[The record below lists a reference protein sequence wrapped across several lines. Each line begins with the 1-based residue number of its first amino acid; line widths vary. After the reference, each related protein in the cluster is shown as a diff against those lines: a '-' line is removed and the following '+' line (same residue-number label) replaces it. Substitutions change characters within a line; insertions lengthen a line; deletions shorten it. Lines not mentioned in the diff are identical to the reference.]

1 MKVSKDAARDASRIF
16 RLCAPEGKLDEDK
29 LRSAIDKIVALKPRD
44 YRGILHAL
52 KRLIRLDVES
62 RSALIVS
69 AIELD
74 TPNRVTIEENLKQQ
88 YGSNLSYS
96 YQTDSSL
103 LGGIR
108 IRVGNDVLDGSVKA
122 RLARLAN
129 SFS

>member
-29 LRSAIDKIVALKPRD
+29 LRSAIDMIVTQKPRD
-44 YRGILHAL
+44 YRGILHAI
-52 KRLIRLDVES
+52 KRLTRLDVES

-69 AIELD
+69 ATELD
-74 TPNRVTIEENLKQQ
+74 TPSRVTIEENLKKQ
-88 YGSNLSYS
+88 YGNDLSYS
-96 YQTDSSL
+96 YQTDASL

-122 RLARLAN
+122 RLNRLAN
-129 SFS
+129 SF

>member
-16 RLCAPEGKLDEDK
+16 RLCAPEGQLDEDK
-29 LRSAIDKIVALKPRD
+29 LRSAIDKIVTQKPRD

-52 KRLIRLDVES
+52 KRLTRLDVES
-62 RSALIVS
+62 RSALVVS
-69 AIELD
+69 ATELD
-74 TPNRVTIEENLKQQ
+74 TPSRVTIEENLKKQ
-88 YGSNLSYS
+88 YGNDLSYS
-96 YQTDSSL
+96 YLTDASL

-129 SFS
+129 SF

>member
-29 LRSAIDKIVALKPRD
+29 LRSAVDKIVTLKPRD

-52 KRLIRLDVES
+52 KRLTRLDVES

-69 AIELD
+69 ATELD
-74 TPNRVTIEENLKQQ
+74 TPNRVTIEENLTKQ
-88 YGSNLSYS
+88 YGNDLTYS
-96 YQTDSSL
+96 YQVDARL

-108 IRVGNDVLDGSVKA
+108 IRVGNDVLDGSVLS
-122 RLARLAN
+122 RLNRLSDAL
-129 SFS
+129 

>member
-1 MKVSKDAARDASRIF
+1 VKVSKDAARDASRIF

-29 LRSAIDKIVALKPRD
+29 LRSAIDKIVTLKPRD

-52 KRLIRLDVES
+52 KRLTRLDVES

-69 AIELD
+69 ATELD
-74 TPNRVTIEENLKQQ
+74 TPSRVTIEENLKKQ
-88 YGSNLSYS
+88 YGSDLSYS
-96 YQTDSSL
+96 YQTDPSL

-129 SFS
+129 SF

>member
-29 LRSAIDKIVALKPRD
+29 LRSAIDKIVTLKPRD

-52 KRLIRLDVES
+52 KRLTRLDVES

-69 AIELD
+69 ATELD
-74 TPNRVTIEENLKQQ
+74 TPSRVTIEENLTQQ
-88 YGSNLSYS
+88 YGNDLSYS
-96 YQTDSSL
+96 YQTDVSL

-129 SFS
+129 SF

>member
-29 LRSAIDKIVALKPRD
+29 LRSAIDKIVTLRPRD

-69 AIELD
+69 AMELD
-74 TPNRVTIEENLKQQ
+74 TPSRVTIEENLKQQ
-88 YGSNLSYS
+88 YGNDLSYS
-96 YQTDSSL
+96 YQTDVSL

-122 RLARLAN
+122 RLNRLAN
-129 SFS
+129 SF

>member
-29 LRSAIDKIVALKPRD
+29 LRSAIDMIVTQKPRD
-44 YRGILHAL
+44 YRGILHAI
-52 KRLIRLDVES
+52 KRLTRLDVES

-69 AIELD
+69 ATELD
-74 TPNRVTIEENLKQQ
+74 TPSRVTIEENLKKQ
-88 YGSNLSYS
+88 YGNDLSYS
-96 YQTDSSL
+96 YETDASL

-122 RLARLAN
+122 RLNRLAN
-129 SFS
+129 SF